1 MRPRPLSGESL
12 SSWRQRAGWANGYSL
27 FPTLDERTRRVDPD
41 VGSNLDDLVWLADA
55 HQLSF
60 EDVRSLSLAGYVG
73 RVVTDL
79 DGVKHP
85 RFWLRAR
92 LRNRV
97 NSYGPM
103 FCPHCLAEDAV
114 PYFRLAWRFAFV
126 TECDRHKCEL
136 LDHCPN
142 CKSPGW
148 PTAVGEVRKISNKFQ
163 SHKYCWQCGFDLSSS
178 QTVESANGVGRQLL
192 DGVQS
197 GRLRLGKNVFPILEV
212 LQAVRGVCQLYLRA
226 PARKII
232 ADATLRWADV
242 IGRLTEETM
251 SALSIDHVSVSQ
263 RNLLMPL
270 AFEIVSDWPNT
281 YRRFASENKLSAMSL
296 GVNKELHPVWM
307 NKLIQDEFRLVTPT
321 TDRTVVR
328 DFCNDWLDRTGKW
341 PTKTDV
347 RNEFGLKAPNKAIRF
362 VFYAR
367 EIATDEEAVL
377 YCQRLS
383 DQIHLAA
390 RTKKVRSIQW
400 IDFSALVLASL
411 ANRTMQEIA
420 TDSNRVLQNLK
431 ECIRTGNARK
441 EVIVVALQLMQ
452 ALKSHSGIAD
462 LVGTSKALSINQL
475 RRRNKK
481 LMSGMD
487 ERLMRE
493 PMVFNHK
500 RR

>member
-163 SHKYCWQCGFDLSSS
+163 LHKYCWQCGFDLSSS

-192 DGVQS
+192 NGVQS

-232 ADATLRWADV
+232 ADANLRWADV

-296 GVNKELHPVWM
+296 GVNKELHPEWM
-307 NKLIQDEFRLVTPT
+307 NKLIHDEFRLVTPT
-321 TDRTVVR
+321 TDCAVVR

-347 RNEFGLKAPNKAIRF
+347 RNEFGSKAPNKAIRA
-362 VFYAR
+362 VFYER
-367 EIATDEEAVL
+367 DVATDEESML
-377 YCQRLS
+377 YCERLNEQVDIAKS
-383 DQIHLAA
+383 NRKNRKVRLLDFAALTLAA
-390 RTKKVRSIQW
+390 LTPKNLNEMQYPAGQITKELQSI
-400 IDFSALVLASL
+400 AS
-411 ANRTMQEIA
+411 M
-420 TDSNRVLQNLK
+420 
-431 ECIRTGNARK
+431 GNGRK
-441 EVIVVALQLMQ
+441 ELIKVATKICNLLAEDCINQTQVERRPKLRRLQIRNKQLM
-452 ALKSHSGIAD
+452 
-462 LVGTSKALSINQL
+462 
-475 RRRNKK
+475 R
-481 LMSGMD
+481 GMD
-487 ERLMRE
+487 VRLLLE
-493 PMVFNHK
+493 PSVLFK
-500 RR
+500 K